1 MSVLAFTGKPGAY
14 GTEAIKAVLSKV
26 FQNLKLDK
34 NGDGSISNAELVE
47 AAFNVLPSF
56 LNSQLLSEATDIDK
70 PELAELLDW
79 AGKHFPELAAFP
91 DAVENV
97 VSRVL
102 QFGEASV
109 NLWVSVEI
117 LNHEKSLPPVVV
129 EATNTT
135 SPVVVEKKNEIS
147 NSDVGEVPAE
157 EEVEVD

>member
-1 MSVLAFTGKPGAY
+1 MSVLAFSGAKGAY
-14 GTEAIKAVLSKV
+14 GTEAIKAVLSKI

-34 NGDGSISNAELVE
+34 NNDGSISNAELVE

-109 NLWVSVEI
+109 NLWVSVEM
-117 LNHEKSLPPVVV
+117 LNHEKSLPPTVV
-129 EATNTT
+129 EATNATA
-135 SPVVVEKKNEIS
+135 PVVVEKKMRFRLLTWAKRLLKKTKS
-147 NSDVGEVPAE
+147 K
-157 EEVEVD
+157 